1 MSNRFL
7 IILSFFILAIT
18 TGCAL
23 LNQTTSKEEKLF
35 LPDHK
40 NIRYT
45 GRIDFSDPSLPRFY
59 QPGIYLEAIFEGKAC
74 RIIVRD
80 QQLWGQNQNYLQ
92 VVVDGE
98 SRRIQTRGAIDTIE
112 VARDL
117 PDGPHSLLVCKDTE
131 ANIGWLEFGGIICE
145 KLLSLPPPQQRKI
158 EFIGNSITC
167 GASADL
173 SGIPCGGGKWHDQ
186 HNAYLSYGPV
196 TARALKAD
204 WHLSS
209 VSGIGLIHSCCNLDV
224 LMPRVYDK
232 IDMRGDSLAWNFK
245 NYQPD
250 VVTICLGQND
260 GIQDSD
266 AFCNAYITF
275 IEKIRSYYPTA
286 RIICLNSPMADEN
299 LKADMKKN
307 LSRVVKTIHDKGD
320 LKVDHFFFSGQF
332 NGGCDYHPDIKE
344 HAQIA
349 EALSSFLK
357 AKMNW

>member
-1 MSNRFL
+1 MFVSLL
-7 IILSFFILAIT
+7 IF
-18 TGCAL
+18 GCAIQ
-23 LNQTTSKEEKLF
+23 NQTVVKQDRIF
-35 LPDHK
+35 LPTDK
-40 NIRYT
+40 NIRFV
-45 GRIDFSDPSLPRFY
+45 GRIDFRDPLWPRFY
-59 QPGIYLEAIFEGKAC
+59 QPGIYFEAIFKGKDC

-98 SRRIQTRGAIDTIE
+98 SRRIQTTGAIDTIE
-112 VARDL
+112 VASGL
-117 PDGPHSLLVCKDTE
+117 PEGRHTLLVCKDTE
-131 ANIGWLEFGGIICE
+131 ANIGWLELGGIICN
-145 KLLSLPPPQQRKI
+145 KLLSLPPPPRHKI

-224 LMPRVYDK
+224 LMPQVYDN

-260 GIQDSD
+260 GIQDAD
-266 AFCNAYITF
+266 TFCNAYVAF
-275 IEKIRSYYPTA
+275 IEKLRFYYPTA
-286 RIICLNSPMADEN
+286 QIICLNSPMADES
-299 LKADMKKN
+299 LKADMKN
-307 LSRVVKTIHDKGD
+307 LSRVVKTMHDKGD

-332 NGGCDYHPDIKE
+332 NSGCDYHPDIKE

-349 EALSSFLK
+349 EALSSLLK